1 MGARQKTLQSLPT
14 SIRLS
19 ESILAG
25 LKETSTTTN
34 QNEATLIRAAITRCL
49 TDGRWS
55 ASPNATG
62 ASIRE
67 NQLYEA
73 FVDLCAVVGD
83 MSFAVEQAL
92 NMTNRKK
99 RIEAKN
105 IAHDALVRLK
115 DAREKLG
122 VC

>member
-1 MGARQKTLQSLPT
+1 MGTRKKTLQSHPT

-19 ESILAG
+19 ETILAG
-25 LKETSTTTN
+25 LKETSTTN
-34 QNEATLIRAAITRCL
+34 HQSEATLIRAAITRCL
-49 TDGRWS
+49 TDKRWS

-62 ASIRE
+62 ASDRE
-67 NQLYEA
+67 KQLYEA
-73 FVDLCAVVGD
+73 FVDLCAVVGG

-92 NMTNRKK
+92 NTTNRKK

-105 IAHDALVRLK
+105 IAHDALVRLQ